1 MLYQEVALNTESAAT
16 AAAAAMALINQISRE
31 YNFVTVC
38 FNVYS
43 VYGLKIKALGLF
55 VCFVFFCCSFF
66 FLPNDLSLKVCLA
79 LGGKKKTNTIFF
91 LTSQRHDP
99 EQESFL

>member
-79 LGGKKKTNTIFF
+79 LGGKKKNKHNF
-91 LTSQRHDP
+91 LSHFTKT
-99 EQESFL
+99 